1 MVKNVYILCIDDITP
16 EMIARVE
23 RQLPQR
29 YAQAKRFRF
38 EKGFLRSIGV
48 GVLLLHVFPDLNE
61 NLIRK
66 NEFGKLSIVDHD
78 ECSISHSGKYVVLVT
93 DKHPIGIDIEEI
105 TEIKEKHTMVSKKV
119 FSPEE
124 RHWMQDDM
132 SQRFFVLWTQKES
145 LVKAVGCGITVPLAE
160 CNVLPFEKGE
170 NVDYAQ
176 NRWFGATTI
185 YDNHRVSVCA
195 QSSVESV
202 SFFRIG

>member
-1 MVKNVYILCIDDITP
+1 
-16 EMIARVE
+16 
-23 RQLPQR
+23 
-29 YAQAKRFRF
+29 
-38 EKGFLRSIGV
+38 
-48 GVLLLHVFPDLNE
+48 
-61 NLIRK
+61 
-66 NEFGKLSIVDHD
+66 
-78 ECSISHSGKYVVLVT
+78 
-93 DKHPIGIDIEEI
+93 
-105 TEIKEKHTMVSKKV
+105 MVSKKV

-145 LVKAVGCGITVPLAE
+145 LVKAVGCGITVPLSE

-170 NVDYAQ
+170 SVDYAQ